1 MQYNFP
7 EIKTTR
13 TLEERIQKIKDEIL
27 EFEEADSG
35 EKKDQEAI
43 DIIHSVETFLRGY
56 FKGREK
62 TMEVMIKT
70 VLIKNTN
77 RGYYDQDCF

>member
-62 TMEVMIKT
+62 QMEVMIKT

-77 RGYYDQDCF
+77 RGYYDSDCF